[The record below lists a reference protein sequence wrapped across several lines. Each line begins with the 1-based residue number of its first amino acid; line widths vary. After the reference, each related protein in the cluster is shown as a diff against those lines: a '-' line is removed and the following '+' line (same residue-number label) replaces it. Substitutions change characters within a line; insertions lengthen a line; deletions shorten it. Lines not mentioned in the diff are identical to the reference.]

1 MLQAL
6 SFLISPA
13 ILLQVPPAP
22 ATRFES
28 LTETIH
34 GYEIQDDFRWL
45 EPLESESDEVKAWTD
60 LQNQRTRAALD
71 AHPKRKNVEDRIE
84 ALYRVDSIGLP
95 TVRGELHFNLERRG
109 EAKQAS
115 LMRRQGAEG
124 EAEVLLDP
132 ASLDNDGLTAIDWF
146 APDATGKHIAFGL
159 SRAGDEMSILH
170 ILDAESGNWLT
181 EEIPG
186 KAEFCGWRGSTGFVY
201 GILTDPNDAY
211 SRVFRH
217 HTIGRHPR
225 HDEMLLAQESPSRI
239 PDLRLHDGGRWAVA
253 VHFEGWSKQDI
264 LAAPTSRLLKEGE
277 SALQPVAIGYEAR
290 FEPQFVHG
298 DALYM
303 ISTLGNSSGAL
314 WKVDLWRPDREYWKQ
329 IYTPAEG
336 SVLQSASYCRGEL
349 VLTVE
354 REAATQFF
362 VSNLQGESVRPIP
375 LPGIGTASIAVERSS
390 TSAFVSYASFNTPN
404 QILQIS
410 LADNQTSVWAAPD
423 LPFDPESVDVQREW
437 CISKDGTRV
446 PMFVVRKSGSKGPAP
461 TIVYGYGGFNIT
473 IPPRFI
479 GSMVPWI
486 EAGGVYAS
494 VNLRGGGEF
503 GEAWHQD
510 GMLQHKQNVFD
521 DLRAAGEHLVSTGI
535 AKADALVAM
544 GGSNGGLLA
553 GVAAVQQYDL
563 WAGSISMVPLLDMVR
578 YPKFLMAKFWIPE
591 YGDPEVKEDLGW
603 ILPYSPYHNVVAGRQ
618 YPSVLITAG
627 ENDNRVHPMHA
638 RKLAALLQRDT
649 KDEGAAPILLWV
661 DREAGHGRGKP
672 MDLRIR
678 DAADRIVF
686 AMQCT
691 DFGG

>member
-1 MLQAL
+1 MLHVLPLLTFQVL
-6 SFLISPA
+6 SSE
-13 ILLQVPPAP
+13 VPPAP
-22 ATRFES
+22 PTRFEP

-34 GYEIQDDFRWL
+34 GYDIQDDFRWL
-45 EPLESESDEVKAWTD
+45 EPLEAESEEVKAWTD
-60 LQNQRTRAALD
+60 RQNNRTRSALD
-71 AHPKRKNVEDRIE
+71 AHPRRERVEDRIE
-84 ALYRVDSIGLP
+84 ELYRVDSIGLP
-95 TVRGELHFNLERRG
+95 TVRDELHFNLERRG
-109 EAKQAS
+109 DAKQAS
-115 LMRRQGAEG
+115 LMRRRGAEG
-124 EAEVLLDP
+124 VAETILDP
-132 ASLDNDGLTAIDWF
+132 ATLDNDGLTAIDWF

-159 SRAGDEMSILH
+159 SRAGNEMSILH
-170 ILDAESGNWLT
+170 ILNAETGDWLT

-225 HDEMLLAQESPSRI
+225 HDETLLTQEKPSRI

-253 VHFEGWSKQDI
+253 VHFEGWSKQDV
-264 LAAPTSRLLKEGE
+264 LAARTSTLLKEGE
-277 SALQPVAIGYEAR
+277 SALKPIAIGYEAR

-303 ISTLGNSSGAL
+303 ISTLGNSAGAL
-314 WKVDLWRPDREYWKQ
+314 WKVDLWRPSQDHWVQ
-329 IYTPAEG
+329 VFTPKEG

-349 VLTVE
+349 ILTVE

-362 VSNLQGESVRPIP
+362 VSDLQGQDVRALP
-375 LPGIGTASIAVERSS
+375 LPGLGTASIATERSG
-390 TSAFVSYASFNTPN
+390 TSAFMSYASFNTPN
-404 QILQIS
+404 QILQID
-410 LADNQTSVWAAPD
+410 LADGTTKVWASPD
-423 LPFDPESVDVQREW
+423 LPFDPECIDVQREW
-437 CISKDGTRV
+437 CLSKDGTRV
-446 PMFVVRKSGSKGPAP
+446 PMFVVRKAGSTGPAP

-510 GMLQHKQNVFD
+510 GMLDRKQNVFD
-521 DLRAAGEHLVSTGI
+521 DLRASGEHLIATGI
-535 AKADALVAM
+535 AQKDALVAM

-591 YGDPEVKEDLGW
+591 YGDPDQAKDLGW
-603 ILPYSPYHNVVAGRQ
+603 ILPYSPYHNVVPDRQ

-638 RKLAALLQRDT
+638 RKLAAIMQRDT
-649 KDEGAAPILLWV
+649 KDEATHPILLWV

-678 DAADRIVF
+678 DAADRIIF

-691 DFGG
+691 KLGG

>member
-1 MLQAL
+1 MLQVL
-6 SFLISPA
+6 SLLISPA
-13 ILLQVPPAP
+13 ILSEVPPAP
-22 ATRFES
+22 STRFEP

-34 GYEIQDDFRWL
+34 GFEVRDDFRWL
-45 EPLESESDEVKAWTD
+45 EPLESESEEVKAWTD
-60 LQNQRTRAALD
+60 LQNQRTRTALD
-71 AHPKRKNVEDRIE
+71 AHPKRQMVEDRIE

-109 EAKQAS
+109 DAKQAS
-115 LMRRQGAEG
+115 LMRRKGAEG
-124 EAEVLLDP
+124 EAEVILDP

-170 ILDAESGNWLT
+170 ILNAESGNWLT

-225 HDEMLLAQESPSRI
+225 HDETLLTQESPSRI

-264 LAAPTSRLLKEGE
+264 LAAPTSKLLKEGE

-303 ISTLGNSSGAL
+303 ISTLGNSGGAL
-314 WKVDLWRPDREYWKQ
+314 WKVDLWRPERENWQ
-329 IYTPAEG
+329 QVFTPAEG

-362 VSNLQGESVRPIP
+362 VSNLQGDSIRPVP

-390 TSAFVSYASFNTPN
+390 STAFVSYASFNTPN
-404 QILQIS
+404 QILQID
-410 LADNQTSVWAAPD
+410 LADNQTSVWASPD
-423 LPFDPESVDVQREW
+423 LPFDPESIDVQREW

-446 PMFVVRKSGSKGPAP
+446 PMFVVRKAGSEGPAP

-510 GMLQHKQNVFD
+510 GMLARKQNVFD
-521 DLRAAGEHLVSTGI
+521 DLRAAGEHLVTAGI
-535 AKADALVAM
+535 AKSDALVAM

-578 YPKFLMAKFWIPE
+578 YPQFLMAKFWIPE

-603 ILPYSPYHNVVAGRQ
+603 ILPYSPYHNVVEGRQ

-678 DAADRIVF
+678 DAADRVVF

-691 DFGG
+691 EE

>member
-1 MLQAL
+1 MLQVL
-6 SFLISPA
+6 SLLISPA
-13 ILLQVPPAP
+13 ILSEVPPAP
-22 ATRFES
+22 STRFEP

-34 GYEIQDDFRWL
+34 GFAVRDDFRWL
-45 EPLESESDEVKAWTD
+45 EPLESESEEVKAWTD
-60 LQNQRTRAALD
+60 LQNQRTRIALD
-71 AHPKRKNVEDRIE
+71 AHPKRQMVEDRIE

-115 LMRRQGAEG
+115 LMRREGAEG
-124 EAEVLLDP
+124 EAEVILDP

-170 ILDAESGNWLT
+170 ILNAESGNWLT

-225 HDEMLLAQESPSRI
+225 HDETLLTQESPSRI

-264 LAAPTSRLLKEGE
+264 LAAPTSQLLKEGE

-303 ISTLGNSSGAL
+303 ISTLGNSGGAL
-314 WKVDLWRPDREYWKQ
+314 WKVDLWRPDRENWQQ
-329 IYTPAEG
+329 IFTPAEG

-362 VSNLQGESVRPIP
+362 ISNLQGDSIRPVP

-390 TSAFVSYASFNTPN
+390 STAFVSYASFNTPN
-404 QILQIS
+404 QILQID
-410 LADNQTSVWAAPD
+410 LADNQTSVWASPD
-423 LPFDPESVDVQREW
+423 LPFDPESIDVQREW

-446 PMFVVRKSGSKGPAP
+446 PMFVVRKAGSEGPAP

-510 GMLQHKQNVFD
+510 GMLARKQNVFD
-521 DLRAAGEHLVSTGI
+521 DLRAAGEHLVTAGI
-535 AKADALVAM
+535 AKSDALVAM

-578 YPKFLMAKFWIPE
+578 YPQFLMAKFWIPE

-603 ILPYSPYHNVVAGRQ
+603 ILPYSPYHNVVEGRQ

-649 KDEGAAPILLWV
+649 KDEAAAPILLWV

-691 DFGG
+691 KFGG

>member
-1 MLQAL
+1 M
-6 SFLISPA
+6 
-13 ILLQVPPAP
+13 
-22 ATRFES
+22 
-28 LTETIH
+28 
-34 GYEIQDDFRWL
+34 
-45 EPLESESDEVKAWTD
+45 
-60 LQNQRTRAALD
+60 
-71 AHPKRKNVEDRIE
+71 VEDRIE

-115 LMRRQGAEG
+115 LMRRKGAEG
-124 EAEVLLDP
+124 EAEVILDP

-170 ILDAESGNWLT
+170 ILNAESGNWLT

-225 HDEMLLAQESPSRI
+225 HDETLLTQESPSRI

-264 LAAPTSRLLKEGE
+264 LAAPTSQLLKVGE

-303 ISTLGNSSGAL
+303 ISTLGNSGGAL
-314 WKVDLWRPDREYWKQ
+314 WKVDLWRPDRENWQQ
-329 IYTPAEG
+329 IFTPAEG

-362 VSNLQGESVRPIP
+362 VSNLQGDSIRPVP

-390 TSAFVSYASFNTPN
+390 STAFVSYASFNTPN
-404 QILQIS
+404 QILQID
-410 LADNQTSVWAAPD
+410 LADNQTSVWASPD
-423 LPFDPESVDVQREW
+423 LPFDPESIDVQREW

-446 PMFVVRKSGSKGPAP
+446 PMFVVRKAGSEGPAP

-473 IPPRFI
+473 IPRDSSAAWCLGLKQAASMPR
-479 GSMVPWI
+479 
-486 EAGGVYAS
+486 
-494 VNLRGGGEF
+494 
-503 GEAWHQD
+503 
-510 GMLQHKQNVFD
+510 
-521 DLRAAGEHLVSTGI
+521 
-535 AKADALVAM
+535 
-544 GGSNGGLLA
+544 
-553 GVAAVQQYDL
+553 
-563 WAGSISMVPLLDMVR
+563 
-578 YPKFLMAKFWIPE
+578 
-591 YGDPEVKEDLGW
+591 
-603 ILPYSPYHNVVAGRQ
+603 
-618 YPSVLITAG
+618 
-627 ENDNRVHPMHA
+627 
-638 RKLAALLQRDT
+638 
-649 KDEGAAPILLWV
+649 
-661 DREAGHGRGKP
+661 
-672 MDLRIR
+672 
-678 DAADRIVF
+678 
-686 AMQCT
+686 
-691 DFGG
+691 

>member
-1 MLQAL
+1 MLQVL
-6 SFLISPA
+6 SLLISPA
-13 ILLQVPPAP
+13 ILSEVPPAP
-22 ATRFES
+22 STRFDP

-34 GYEIQDDFRWL
+34 GFEVRDDFRWL
-45 EPLESESDEVKAWTD
+45 EPLESESEEVKAWTD
-60 LQNQRTRAALD
+60 LQNQRTRTALD
-71 AHPKRKNVEDRIE
+71 AHPKRQMVEDRIE

-115 LMRRQGAEG
+115 LMRRKGAEG
-124 EAEVLLDP
+124 EAEVILDP

-170 ILDAESGNWLT
+170 ILNAESGNWLT

-225 HDEMLLAQESPSRI
+225 HDETLLTHESPSRI

-264 LAAPTSRLLKEGE
+264 LAAPTSQLLKVGE

-303 ISTLGNSSGAL
+303 ISTLGNSGGAL
-314 WKVDLWRPDREYWKQ
+314 WKVDLWRPDRENWQ
-329 IYTPAEG
+329 QVFTPAEG

-362 VSNLQGESVRPIP
+362 VSNLQGDSIRPVP

-390 TSAFVSYASFNTPN
+390 STVFVSYASFNTPN
-404 QILQIS
+404 QILEID
-410 LADNQTSVWAAPD
+410 LADNQTSVWASPD
-423 LPFDPESVDVQREW
+423 LPFDPESIDVQREW

-446 PMFVVRKSGSKGPAP
+446 PMFVVRKAGSEGPAP

-510 GMLQHKQNVFD
+510 GMLARKQNVFD
-521 DLRAAGEHLVSTGI
+521 DLRAAGEHLVTAGI
-535 AKADALVAM
+535 AKSDALVAM

-578 YPKFLMAKFWIPE
+578 YPQFLMAKFWIPE

-603 ILPYSPYHNVVAGRQ
+603 ILPYSPYHNVVEGRQ

-649 KDEGAAPILLWV
+649 EDEAAAPILLWV

-691 DFGG
+691 NFEG

>member
-1 MLQAL
+1 MLQVL
-6 SFLISPA
+6 PLLISPA
-13 ILLQVPPAP
+13 TICEVPPAP
-22 ATRFES
+22 PTRFEP

-34 GYEIQDDFRWL
+34 GFEIQDDFRWL
-45 EPLESESDEVKAWTD
+45 EPLESQSEEVKAWTD
-60 LQNQRTRAALD
+60 LQNQRTRTALD
-71 AHPKRKNVEDRIE
+71 AHPKRQMVEDRIE

-109 EAKQAS
+109 DAKQAS
-115 LMRRQGAEG
+115 LMRRKGAEG
-124 EAEVLLDP
+124 EAEVILDP

-170 ILDAESGNWLT
+170 ILNAESGNWLT

-225 HDEMLLAQESPSRI
+225 HDETLLTQESPSRI

-264 LAAPTSRLLKEGE
+264 LAAPTSKLLKEGE

-303 ISTLGNSSGAL
+303 ISTLGNSGGAL
-314 WKVDLWRPDREYWKQ
+314 WKVDLWRPERENWQ
-329 IYTPAEG
+329 QVFTPAEG

-362 VSNLQGESVRPIP
+362 VSNLQGDSIRPVP

-390 TSAFVSYASFNTPN
+390 STAFVSYASFNTPN
-404 QILQIS
+404 QILQID
-410 LADNQTSVWAAPD
+410 LADNQTSVWASPD
-423 LPFDPESVDVQREW
+423 LPFDPESIDVQREW

-446 PMFVVRKSGSKGPAP
+446 PMFVVRKAGSEGPAP

-510 GMLQHKQNVFD
+510 GMLARKQNVFD
-521 DLRAAGEHLVSTGI
+521 DLRAAGEHLVTAGI
-535 AKADALVAM
+535 AKSDALVAM

-578 YPKFLMAKFWIPE
+578 YPQFLMAKFWIPE

-603 ILPYSPYHNVVAGRQ
+603 ILPYSPYHNVVEGRQ

-678 DAADRIVF
+678 DAADRVVF

-691 DFGG
+691 EE